1 MSFGNWIA
9 GSLAAVSLMAVSL
22 SGISAVSD
30 HFRDPL
36 IEGYGVYEGVVHPGE
51 LVPILWTITK
61 RTTCD
66 GVSGRVWDGEDR
78 YKLTEAMRATIIPVG
93 TDMKV
98 TVMTRIPETAPAGEL
113 RLSVKGYYDCRTVSS
128 DKLSWFMLGPVVMVV
143 DGVPTTMTN
152 QTHNDAIDNMLMTI
166 DGQDE

>member
-1 MSFGNWIA
+1 
-9 GSLAAVSLMAVSL
+9 
-22 SGISAVSD
+22 
-30 HFRDPL
+30 
-36 IEGYGVYEGVVHPGE
+36 
-51 LVPILWTITK
+51 
-61 RTTCD
+61 
-66 GVSGRVWDGEDR
+66 
-78 YKLTEAMRATIIPVG
+78 MRATIIPVG